1 MGKRMNMPRGLKRI
15 GPGNPHLIPLI
26 FNDLCLVWWGTL
38 LEQRWPKRRR
48 LPRVSKPG
56 DHCAAQLHTR
66 SSVTLIRGGGTL
78 HVTVRTW
85 WRSSTWTWAPIIVSG
100 FLLLKELCVLSR
112 IHLLYLLKLVCFI
125 LSWGGIFTLVRLT
138 SGTLSQCLNF
148 GPSSEP

>member
-15 GPGNPHLIPLI
+15 GPGKPHLIPLI

-48 LPRVSKPG
+48 LPRVSKLG
-56 DHCAAQLHTR
+56 DRCAAQLHTR
-66 SSVTLIRGGGTL
+66 SSVTLMRGGGTL

-138 SGTLSQCLNF
+138 WGALSQCLNF